1 MPLIKGPK
9 VKGYIEVDENVRF
22 MRNLVTRYA
31 APWSQIFFVD
41 GVNGSDTKNTG
52 RTPDRAF
59 ATIGKAITAAARGD
73 VIYVRPLNYTVGD
86 GLDRFDRYVEDI
98 TVPLGGA
105 GGSGGVAALKS
116 DISLIGVTPSMNPE
130 LGPRI
135 KHATAIALQIDAPAF
150 HVENIGFFA
159 EDATYAI
166 YLRNNGVTYTQRGS
180 DGTTFYNCVIKGSGL
195 YAASGGDGVVIKK
208 CRFHTKYNGTS
219 GGIGAIRY
227 SCSANPGNRLQI
239 LENIFHGGNVTEQPA
254 TAYITILPPMAVG
267 LIKGN
272 TFFKIPADGHYIN
285 AEGAGNTGAIV
296 DNFFADAEVVLE
308 TDLHIGGMVQA
319 GNWDTIGIV
328 I

>member
-1 MPLIKGPK
+1 MPLLKGPK
-9 VKGYIEVDENVRF
+9 VKGYIEIDENVRF

-59 ATIGKAITAAARGD
+59 ATIGKAITAATRGD
-73 VIYVRPLNYTVGD
+73 VIYVRPLNYMVGD
-86 GLDRFDRYVEDI
+86 SLDRFDRYTENI
-98 TVPLGGA
+98 IVPLGGP
-105 GGSGGVAALKS
+105 GGSGGVAATKS

-135 KHATAIALQIDAPAF
+135 KGTTIALQIDAPAF
-150 HVENIGFFA
+150 HLENIAIFA

-166 YLRNNGVTYTQRGS
+166 YLRNDGISYTKRGS
-180 DGTTFYNCVIKGSGL
+180 DGFTMYNCVVKGSGL
-195 YAASGGDGVVIKK
+195 YAASGGDGTVIKK
-208 CRFHTKYNGTS
+208 CRFHTKYDGTS
-219 GGIGAIRY
+219 GGIGAILY

-239 LENIFHGGNVTEQPA
+239 LENFFHGGNVTEQPA
-254 TAYITILPPMAVG
+254 TAYITILPPLAVG

-272 TFFKIPADGHYIN
+272 VFFKIPADGHYIN
-285 AEGAGNTGAIV
+285 AAGAANTGAIV
-296 DNFFADAEVVLE
+296 DNFFAYSNVIPE

-319 GNWDTIGIV
+319 GNWDTAGILV
-328 I
+328 